1 MAARRLELHSVN
13 FMPEQFA
20 LVEGARAALAVAVPL
35 GLALS
40 AHQAWLGWAVFAAFW
55 TCLCDTPGPDALRRR
70 RLGLF
75 VVCGG
80 AIAFV
85 GSWSASLAPAAG
97 MIAGPLLVFLAVFL
111 SSGVTNGAQLG
122 TLLAVVS
129 VVAAGFGHPF
139 ALAAVQGAAF
149 VGGAA
154 WAFVLITIVWPLR
167 EEGSLRRSAS
177 ALVARLG
184 DMTLELI
191 ALGDGP
197 HGDSEWHHEYPQH
210 RRAVRIATERLSE
223 MIDRY
228 GHGPALVAARYS
240 SALNA
245 AETLFGALIALDHAF
260 IHHLAPDAER
270 RKVARAVF
278 SALAAIRGAIA
289 DGDAAGHTRLRYT
302 RGRLEQL
309 RGTLSDPL
317 MTGCTLALCEALDS
331 FAPEGRGTAEPSTAA
346 AQPRLWRG
354 LPGTSLRQALRQAI
368 GVGVVYYTALMFHLG
383 YPYWATMA
391 VVVVLQ
397 SGFRATWT
405 RSIERVLGSLLG
417 GMAALALLHLLR
429 QELALSV
436 IAVALSML
444 AIALRTF
451 NYTIFVVFLTMLF
464 VIVAE
469 MLQPGTGIASARM
482 IDNLVGSFA
491 ALLSVTL
498 LWPDF
503 GPPLRQRI
511 ADGLEANRR
520 YRDEV
525 RRGDAAAIVDDARRR
540 AGLASVE
547 AEVAFTDVFGRLFRR
562 EPAAI
567 AAAAAMRDMRTIA
580 GEAAVAWHMRKAQPP
595 GAQ

>member
-1 MAARRLELHSVN
+1 MAARRLELHSVS

-20 LVEGARAALAVAVPL
+20 LAEGVRTAVAVAAPL

-40 AHQAWLGWAVFAAFW
+40 IRQAWLGWAVFAAFW
-55 TCLCDTPGPDALRRR
+55 TCLCDAPSPDALRRQ

-75 VVCGG
+75 VLCGG

-97 MIAGPLLVFLAVFL
+97 MIAGSLLVFLSVFL

-139 ALAAVQGAAF
+139 ALAAIQGVAF
-149 VGGAA
+149 IAGAT
-154 WAFVLITIVWPLR
+154 WAFALITIVWPLE
-167 EEGSLRRSAS
+167 EEGPLRRSAS

-184 DMTLELI
+184 DMTMELI
-191 ALGDGP
+191 ALGEGP
-197 HGDSEWHHEYPQH
+197 HGDSQWHHEYSQH
-210 RRAVRIATERLSE
+210 RRAVRIATERLRE

-228 GHGPALVAARYS
+228 GHGPHLVAARYS
-240 SALNA
+240 SALHA

-270 RKVARAVF
+270 RKVARAVL
-278 SALAAIRGAIA
+278 SALAAIRGMIA
-289 DGDAAGHTRLRYT
+289 GGGAGHARLRRT
-302 RGRLEQL
+302 LGRLEQL

-331 FAPEGRGTAEPSTAA
+331 FAPEGRGTAEPAPAA

-354 LPGTSLRQALRQAI
+354 LRGTSLREALRQAV
-368 GVGVVYYTALMFHLG
+368 GVGVVYYAALTFHLG

-417 GMAALALLHLLR
+417 GMAALVLLHLLR
-429 QELALSV
+429 HEIALFV
-436 IAVALSML
+436 IAVGFSLL
-444 AIALRTF
+444 TIALRMF
-451 NYTIFVVFLTMLF
+451 NYTVFVVFLTMLF

-469 MLQPGTGIASARM
+469 MLQPGAGIASARM
-482 IDNLVGSFA
+482 VDNLVGSVA
-491 ALLSVTL
+491 ALLSVML

-520 YRDEV
+520 YRDAV
-525 RRGDAAAIVDDARRR
+525 RGDEAAAVVHDARRS
-540 AGLASVE
+540 AGLASVD
-547 AEVAFTDVFGRLFRR
+547 AEVAFTDRLGRLLRR
-562 EPAAI
+562 EPAT
-567 AAAAAMRDMRTIA
+567 AAATTALREMRGMA
-580 GEAAVAWHMRKAQPP
+580 GEAAVAWHLRRARAPDP
-595 GAQ
+595 R